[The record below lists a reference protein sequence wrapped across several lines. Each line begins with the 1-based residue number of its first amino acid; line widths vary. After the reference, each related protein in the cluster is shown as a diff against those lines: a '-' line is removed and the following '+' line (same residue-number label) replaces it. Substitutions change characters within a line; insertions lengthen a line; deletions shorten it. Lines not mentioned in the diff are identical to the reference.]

1 MAIITRDDFFN
12 QLEAGAR
19 WNAGVSFYRT
29 NPLPLDDTSVFK
41 SLEDAQTHAQ
51 SATAYPGQ
59 VIAVVTAS
67 ETTFYGINQL
77 GELQSLGGSTAPMI
91 FVANESEMLALEDI
105 EVGQQVYRE
114 DTHTVWIFKGGDIS
128 TIGNWVES
136 ASDNDVVWY
145 GTQNKV
151 IFYALTQSQFD
162 DISAKDTNTVYFITD
177 SGKVYKG
184 DVSVTDSVL
193 PVSTIPEVTAA
204 VKGKLYI
211 NSSTLE
217 AKVTTDGASWIN
229 LTPGYITD
237 GGNWSE
243 TTNDSKL
250 GTIAVIKQVI
260 TGALATINTNAQFA
274 NDTGTLTV
282 GSGAGA
288 VLTGVAHD
296 PVWDAGQL
304 TLTIPV
310 YGGNAVTVN
319 IPKDKFVTAGQY
331 YAQYPSAEDPE
342 YTNVIVLTIEN
353 QVEPVIIPAEAL
365 VQVYTADNTGNNVTV
380 TVDNDENTISASI
393 TIDPA
398 VGNALTYSDS
408 GFMVDISGKMNTYGA
423 GNASEVVISD
433 AAGNVISRSGLTLL
447 SDPDN
452 NAALGTSQTQVPVA
466 SIIARAIATAV
477 NAAQTTLQQAIDGKL
492 NKLTGE
498 AGDAGKIVVVG
509 ADGTT
514 VDMGT
519 VTIAD
524 LATAA
529 SVANKVDKVVGTID
543 DLVTFAAEGAIKDSG
558 KKIGGAT
565 LAGTPNANTVATEAA
580 VSDAISWKTLSE

>member
-1 MAIITRDDFFN
+1 MAVINKDLSLMSFN
-12 QLEAGAR
+12 NTFSRLSAR
-19 WNAGVSFYRT
+19 
-29 NPLPLDDTSVFK
+29 PLDSTSIYYT
-41 SLEDAQTHAQ
+41 LQAAQTYAQ
-51 SATAYPGQ
+51 TDPYAYVGQIISVVDESNETSTAYII
-59 VIAVVTAS
+59 VNTAGDL
-67 ETTFYGINQL
+67 EEIGT
-77 GELQSLGGSTAPMI
+77 GGSSTLVVQNVSDLTST
-91 FVANESEMLALEDI
+91 VANDLA
-105 EVGQQVYRE
+105 VGQTAFVVSESRSYILTAIGATPPSTYQWTEMTSSDTAWSGTE
-114 DTHTVWIFKGGDIS
+114 DS
-128 TIGNWVES
+128 
-136 ASDNDVVWY
+136 VV
-145 GTQNKV
+145 
-151 IFYALTQSQFD
+151 FYALTQSQYNG
-162 DISAKDTNTVYFITD
+162 IGSKDANTLYFITD
-177 SGKVYKG
+177 SGSVYKG
-184 DVSVTDSVL
+184 SQNVTKFIVPTTS
-193 PVSTIPEVTAA
+193 IPAA
-204 VKGKLYI
+204 ASDAIVDKLYI
-211 NSSTLE
+211 NTTTYE
-217 AKVTTDGASWIN
+217 AKVTADGATWIN

-250 GTIAVIKQVI
+250 GTIAAIKQVI

-274 NDTGTLTV
+274 NATGTLTV
-282 GSGAGA
+282 GSGTGA

-296 PVWDAGQL
+296 PEWDAGQL

-310 YGGNAVTVN
+310 YGQDAITVN

-331 YAQYPSAEDPE
+331 YAQYPEEEPE
-342 YTNVIVLTIEN
+342 YYNVIVLTIEN

-365 VQVYTADNTGNNVTV
+365 VQVYTANNTGKNVTV
-380 TVDNDENTISASI
+380 TVDNEENTISASI

-398 VGNALTYSDS
+398 AGNALKHSDS

-452 NAALGTSQTQVPVA
+452 NASLGTSQTQVPVA

-514 VDMGT
+514 VDIGT

-529 SVANKVDKVVGTID
+529 SVANKVDKVVGTVD

-580 VSDAISWKTLSE
+580 VSDAISWKTLS